1 VKRDTPKRISLL
13 LVDDHPIVLDGLRS
27 HLATRPEIRVVG
39 QANDGQQALRKA
51 RASKPDIILLDLSM
65 PGMNG
70 LEFMASLRE
79 GARRAKVIVLSMH
92 DNREYI
98 TQAIQLGARGYLLK
112 DTSPTELFRAITA
125 VHAGEVY
132 FSPAVS
138 RVVVEEALGGG
149 FRASEARKELLSNRE
164 RQVLALVADGF
175 INKEIADR
183 LRVGVRTIETHRE
196 RIMRK
201 LNIHSVA
208 GLTRFAIAHGLVP
221 LPQANGVPRRGNG
234 VRTPPDKANP

>member
-1 VKRDTPKRISLL
+1 MKKETLKRIALL

-27 HLATRPEIRVVG
+27 HLATRPEIELVG
-39 QANDGQQALRKA
+39 QANDGQQALRKT
-51 RASKPDIILLDLSM
+51 RQTKPDIILLDLSM

-70 LEFMASLRE
+70 LEFMAALRE
-79 GARRAKVIVLSMH
+79 GSPRAQVIVLSMH

-112 DTSPTELFRAITA
+112 DTSPAELFRAITA

-149 FRASEARKELLSNRE
+149 FRAAEARKEILSNRE
-164 RQVLALVADGF
+164 RQVLALIAEGF
-175 INKEIADR
+175 INKEIAER

-208 GLTRFAIAHGLVP
+208 GLTRFAITQGLVTLSQAGG
-221 LPQANGVPRRGNG
+221 LPRPTDGI
-234 VRTPPDKANP
+234 RTPPDKGSP